1 MNKKQVL
8 ETIDKSKLVAVVRVD
23 HPDQIDPTV
32 DALLA
37 GGIHVI
43 ELTMTI
49 PDVLRHVPALKTR
62 VGSKMVLGIGSV
74 LNGDMAREVVA
85 SGASFIVSPILR
97 KDIVDV
103 AREAGVAVSVGAFSP
118 TEIQTAW
125 EYGTDVVKVFPA
137 GELGPS
143 FIKGV
148 RAPMPHLKLLPT
160 GGVSESNAG
169 EWLSAGS
176 FALGIGNALVDIK
189 AIREGNYQL
198 LTRKAEGLVRAVA
211 QWKESVK
218 PG

>member
-1 MNKKQVL
+1 MNKTQVL
-8 ETIDKSKLVAVVRVD
+8 ETIQQSKLVAVVRVD
-23 HPDQIDPTV
+23 HPDQIDQTV

-37 GGIHVI
+37 GGVYVI

-49 PDVLRHVPALKTR
+49 PDVLRYVPALRDR

-74 LNGDMAREVVA
+74 LNGDMAKAVVD

-103 AREAGVAVSVGAFSP
+103 ARNAGVGVSVGAFSP

-137 GELGPS
+137 GELGPA

-160 GGVSESNAG
+160 GGVSESNVG

-189 AIREGNYQL
+189 AIREGNFAL
-198 LTRKAEGLVRAVA
+198 LTQKAQGLVRAVET
-211 QWKESVK
+211 WKASAK
-218 PG
+218 